1 MKTFFN
7 KWGRKKTP
15 MPKAQ
20 EQQQDHMPQGGEMAA
35 HLSADV
41 LMPETRDLLK
51 SVSAQIGFG
60 SKISAPTQTPITPQ
74 SYDVDPTAAPPSE
87 GMQKL
92 LNDLSKKLF
101 PHRHSSDE
109 KSINPSILLKKIRE
123 DLANHS
129 PKAIEDL
136 TPTPSAQ
143 DDLDPTAAAIL
154 ARTSLDTDASK
165 SADTAAESAPTNT
178 VSGQIV
184 SGDTKP
190 EHASQEALANPFS
203 LVNINRGAT
212 SAVAITPS
220 VQHQDVEETSKRK
233 SRRKQ
238 TVERA
243 TINYKKK
250 LVQSRFSRRRFLREY
265 SSNTILGA
273 IFSFLVLIGF
283 TIGTIVT
290 NVSVIIPQTKLN
302 QEAGKQSEA
311 FRNQI
316 DRDQPKLTGL
326 LQRRQSLE
334 EKLNKLIEEFVT
346 SNQIRDDFT
355 AFLNLLDED
364 PRVEVSEQ
372 NVEVIENELPGI
384 EGISVSF
391 RVKTNFLLWLKY
403 RNQMIRT
410 YQDINV
416 IQETITAPPGISTV
430 DIFVQMSRPGRN
442 N

>member
-1 MKTFFN
+1 M
-7 KWGRKKTP
+7 
-15 MPKAQ
+15 
-20 EQQQDHMPQGGEMAA
+20 
-35 HLSADV
+35 
-41 LMPETRDLLK
+41 
-51 SVSAQIGFG
+51 
-60 SKISAPTQTPITPQ
+60 
-74 SYDVDPTAAPPSE
+74 
-87 GMQKL
+87 
-92 LNDLSKKLF
+92 KKL
-101 PHRHSSDE
+101 
-109 KSINPSILLKKIRE
+109 RE

-129 PKAIEDL
+129 PKAIADV
-136 TPTPSAQ
+136 TPTSSAQ
-143 DDLDPTAAAIL
+143 EDLDPTAAAIL
-154 ARTSLDTDASK
+154 ARSSLEPASAEAAETK
-165 SADTAAESAPTNT
+165 GDTATGKS
-178 VSGQIV
+178 V

-203 LVNINRGAT
+203 LVNINRGAS

-220 VQHQDVEETSKRK
+220 VQHQDVEEPSKRK

-283 TIGTIVT
+283 TVGTIVT

-334 EKLNKLIEEFVT
+334 TKLNNLIESFVT
-346 SNQIRDDFT
+346 SNQIRDDFS
-355 AFLNLLDED
+355 AFLNLLDKD

-372 NVEVIENELPGI
+372 TIEALENELPGI
-384 EGISVSF
+384 EAISVSF
-391 RVKTNFLLWLKY
+391 RVKTKFLLWLKY

-416 IQETITAPPGISTV
+416 IQETITAPPGVSTV
-430 DIFVQMSRPGRN
+430 DIFIQMSRTGRN

>member
-15 MPKAQ
+15 MPDLPNQPQGQPHDYA
-20 EQQQDHMPQGGEMAA
+20 PQGGEMAA
-35 HLSADV
+35 NLSADV
-41 LMPETRDLLK
+41 LMPETRNLLK
-51 SVSAQIGFG
+51 SVSEQIGFG
-60 SKISAPTQTPITPQ
+60 TKVSTSSGDAITPQ

-109 KSINPSILLKKIRE
+109 KATNPSILLKKLRE

-129 PKAIEDL
+129 PKAIADV

-143 DDLDPTAAAIL
+143 EDLDPTAAAIL
-154 ARTSLDTDASK
+154 ARTSLEPASAEAAETK
-165 SADTAAESAPTNT
+165 GDTATGKS
-178 VSGQIV
+178 V

-203 LVNINRGAT
+203 LVNINRGAS

-220 VQHQDVEETSKRK
+220 VQHQDVEEPSKRK

-283 TIGTIVT
+283 TVGTIVT

-334 EKLNKLIEEFVT
+334 TKLNNLIESFVT

-372 NVEVIENELPGI
+372 TIEALENELPGI
-384 EGISVSF
+384 EAISVSF
-391 RVKTNFLLWLKY
+391 RVKTKFLLWLKY

-416 IQETITAPPGISTV
+416 IQETITAPPGVSTV
-430 DIFVQMSRPGRN
+430 DIFIQMSRTGRN

>member
-1 MKTFFN
+1 
-7 KWGRKKTP
+7 
-15 MPKAQ
+15 
-20 EQQQDHMPQGGEMAA
+20 
-35 HLSADV
+35 
-41 LMPETRDLLK
+41 
-51 SVSAQIGFG
+51 
-60 SKISAPTQTPITPQ
+60 
-74 SYDVDPTAAPPSE
+74 
-87 GMQKL
+87 MQKL

-109 KSINPSILLKKIRE
+109 KATNPSILLKKLRE

-129 PKAIEDL
+129 PKAIADV
-136 TPTPSAQ
+136 TPTPSEQ
-143 DDLDPTAAAIL
+143 EDLDPTAAAIL
-154 ARTSLDTDASK
+154 PAQALSLHPLKLLKRQMMPPPGK
-165 SADTAAESAPTNT
+165 S
-178 VSGQIV
+178 V

-190 EHASQEALANPFS
+190 EHASQEALGNPFS
-203 LVNINRGAT
+203 LVNINRGAS

-220 VQHQDVEETSKRK
+220 VQHQDVEEPSKRK

-250 LVQSRFSRRRFLREY
+250 LVQSRFSRRRFLRIWQQHY
-265 SSNTILGA
+265 FGRYLQLLSLLA
-273 IFSFLVLIGF
+273 LLWV
-283 TIGTIVT
+283 IVT

-334 EKLNKLIEEFVT
+334 TKLNNLIESFVT

-372 NVEVIENELPGI
+372 TIEALENELPGI
-384 EGISVSF
+384 EAISVSF

-430 DIFVQMSRPGRN
+430 DIFIQMSRTGRN